1 MHWRDR
7 FKVYWYHRKQTHRWK
22 GDRAKS
28 LGWTNE
34 ESQLCRF
41 EVIARATDFENK
53 SVLDLGCGYG
63 ELFELLDSIYRI
75 QSYTGVDQH
84 ADFLKKAKQNYTE
97 ARCKFMAGDMSK
109 MNLEA
114 HDVVIASG
122 SLNYISRDSDY
133 LTNMITRMFGLANQ
147 AVIFNLLN
155 SSQYPSRNTLMSYHP
170 QGVYRFCKTLCDD
183 VYLMEGYAEGDFT
196 IVMSSRRHLLP
207 S

>member
-22 GDRAKS
+22 GEKAKS
-28 LGWTNE
+28 LGWTSE

-41 EVIARATDFENK
+41 EVIARATDFEKK

-63 ELFELLDSIYRI
+63 DLFGLLDSIYRL

-84 ADFLKKAKQNYTE
+84 SGFLKTAKQKYTE
-97 ARCKFMAGDMSK
+97 ARCQFIAGDMSK
-109 MNLEA
+109 MPLET

-122 SLNYISRDSDY
+122 SLNYICRDSDY
-133 LTNMITRMFGLANQ
+133 LTNMISRMFDLANQ
-147 AVIFNLLN
+147 TVIFNLLN

-183 VYLMEGYAEGDFT
+183 VSLIEGYTEGDFT
-196 IVMSSRRHLLP
+196 IVMNKAV
-207 S
+207 

>member
-7 FKVYWYHRKQTHRWK
+7 FKVYWYHRKQTNRSN
-22 GDRAKS
+22 GDKAKA
-28 LGWTNE
+28 LGWTSE

-41 EVIARATDFENK
+41 EVIARSADFEK
-53 SVLDLGCGYG
+53 KRILDLGCGYG

-84 ADFLKKAKQNYTE
+84 AGFLKKAKQNYTE
-97 ARCKFMAGDMSK
+97 DRCQFLSGDMSK

-114 HDVVIASG
+114 HDIVIASG

-133 LTNMITRMFGLANQ
+133 LTNMITRMYELANQ
-147 AVIFNLLN
+147 TVIFNLLN

-183 VYLMEGYAEGDFT
+183 VSLIEGYAEGDFT
-196 IVMSSRRHLLP
+196 IVMNKAVSGA
-207 S
+207 